1 MISINLNLQIR
12 ITGRVP
18 SILLYIH
25 TQKFLGHSC
34 LLLQNTVFQLI
45 PSVLLTDILH
55 YSIIL
60 ILCGMLKVLK
70 VCSLCEMQTGL
81 LDRHHIICSL
91 FICRDTDPTFKQL
104 ELELE
109 TVVNPCNNCKTYFS
123 YNICGPLYL
132 AEFCLNSLVSTFVQ
146 FTLPERCVP

>member
-1 MISINLNLQIR
+1 MISINLYLQIR

-60 ILCGMLKVLK
+60 
-70 VCSLCEMQTGL
+70 
-81 LDRHHIICSL
+81 L
-91 FICRDTDPTFKQL
+91 F
-104 ELELE
+104 
-109 TVVNPCNNCKTYFS
+109 YYS
-123 YNICGPLYL
+123 YPVWHAQSVKGVFP
-132 AEFCLNSLVSTFVQ
+132 V
-146 FTLPERCVP
+146 